1 VDNYI
6 KKGDNVFKTADRTEL
21 NQISLTGIRSIV
33 LAGLLIM
40 APRSLDEIRKA
51 FVDLQIMEDD
61 NSDDILRI
69 DLNTLKHMGCEI
81 SRSSAK
87 TNFKYVLGKH
97 PFSFTMTENELKAL
111 KKAYSKI
118 AESASLQLLIS
129 YDELFKK
136 ISAYVSDPEAK
147 EAFLGISAL
156 RHFDSQEIKELL
168 LDCSNQRTIELLY
181 QKPASKNPEKK
192 EIVAQNLVF
201 QNEKMYLY
209 GYDLEKQ
216 ESVVLNYK
224 RIKSILSRKLKQ
236 DGIEV
241 KSVQVKF
248 TLDGVLNKRLQANEK
263 VVEKNGKTLT
273 VVGDYHNEFLAI
285 QRILSF
291 GSKCKVIEPVEF
303 KNVIISKLKEMRKN
317 YE

>member
-1 VDNYI
+1 
-6 KKGDNVFKTADRTEL
+6 VFKTADRTEL
-21 NQISLTGIRSIV
+21 NQISLTGIRAIV

-51 FVDLQIMEDD
+51 FVDLQIMEDE

-87 TNFKYVLGKH
+87 TNFKYVLSKH
-97 PFSFTMTENELKAL
+97 PFSFTITDGELKAL
-111 KKAYSKI
+111 KKMYAKV
-118 AESASLQLLIS
+118 AENASLDMLIA

-136 ISAYVSDPEAK
+136 IAAYVCDTDTK
-147 EAFLGISAL
+147 EAFLGISEL
-156 RHFDSQEIKELL
+156 RYFNSQDIKELL
-168 LDCSNQRTIELLY
+168 LDCKQERTIELLY
-181 QKPASKNPEKK
+181 QKPASKNPERK
-192 EIVAQNLVF
+192 EVVAQKLVF
-201 QNEKMYLY
+201 QNNKMYLY
-209 GYDLEKQ
+209 AYDLEKQ

-224 RIKSILSRKLKQ
+224 RIKSILSRKLKK
-236 DGIEV
+236 DGVEMKPVEV
-241 KSVQVKF
+241 TFNLDGFLSKNLQENETILSSSGKKF
-248 TLDGVLNKRLQANEK
+248 TIKGR
-263 VVEKNGKTLT
+263 
-273 VVGDYHNEFLAI
+273 YHNEFLAT

-291 GSKCKVIEPVEF
+291 GSKCTVTEPVEF